1 MREKM
6 DLMMIRGYYFMKNKA
21 RQAKEV
27 FVDETGA
34 VDMVAIVVMI
44 VIVLALAVIFRKLIL
59 DVLKSLG
66 GKMGALIDKSDDT
79 TGTININGNTGN

>member
-44 VIVLALAVIFRKLIL
+44 VIVFALVIAFKGVISDALTKLGTKIGEKI
-59 DVLKSLG
+59 D
-66 GKMGALIDKSDDT
+66 AL
-79 TGTININGNTGN
+79 